1 VPYSTLRKKKSCQIM
16 NDETST
22 IDDNL
27 LADVIHKIKN
37 GLGGIGGFAALLDRD
52 LPEDDP
58 GKRLVQR
65 IQDGVIKVNDYV
77 ISLMTLARAPDPC
90 HEKVHL
96 SSFIKGVWLEAQQ
109 YDPSGRSQD
118 QLPPHFSDEKFQ
130 LHTDPI
136 MLHHFFLHL
145 IRFLKWFA
153 ERIETIKLQREY
165 PGKIQIEFTFIR
177 RAKRPRLPE
186 NLSQLI
192 QSCDSLEA
200 RLSLAIVCKL
210 AKVAEWS
217 LSHVSLTDTL
227 YVVRVELTERIS

>member
-1 VPYSTLRKKKSCQIM
+1 VPYSTLKKRKLGQILT
-16 NDETST
+16 DETST
-22 IDDNL
+22 IDEQL

-52 LPEDDP
+52 LPDDDP

-90 HEKVHL
+90 YEKVQL
-96 SSFIKGVWLEAQQ
+96 SSFIKSVWLEAQQ
-109 YDPSGRSQD
+109 DDPSGRSQD

-130 LHTDPI
+130 LKTDPI
-136 MLHHFFLHL
+136 RLHHFILHL
-145 IRFLKWFA
+145 IRFLRWFA

-165 PGKIQIEFTFIR
+165 PGKIQIEFTLIR
-177 RAKRPRLPE
+177 RAKRPQLPE
-186 NLSQLI
+186 DLTQLI

-210 AKVAEWS
+210 AKVAGWS
-217 LSHVSLTDTL
+217 LSHVSLTDML
-227 YVVRVELTERIS
+227 YIIRVELTERIS